1 MTGFKYCLW
10 TGATYPARYCNLMAR
25 PNDDLCTT
33 HRAQVD
39 AELRMFQ
46 VAYDKVASNGR

>member
-1 MTGFKYCLW
+1 MTGFNLCKWIGQASEGY
-10 TGATYPARYCNLMAR
+10 GVRYCNLMAR

-39 AELRMFQ
+39 AELRKL
-46 VAYDKVASNGR
+46 DKWLLTQ